1 MVSEKERMEG
11 IEKRSVEVPEESDAD
26 DMTSEDDWARNGQ
39 RESRGSLTF
48 YTAARQ
54 AGPTTLNIVEQPMD
68 HR

>member
-1 MVSEKERMEG
+1 
-11 IEKRSVEVPEESDAD
+11 VEVPEESDAD
-26 DMTSEDDWARNGQ
+26 DMTSEDDWARHGQ